1 MEPIVAE
8 VVEDKRKEDSR
19 GRKSFD
25 AVQREQLLAAFEA
38 SGLSQRAF
46 ARREGINFHTLV
58 GWRQRYGRGA
68 KATRPM
74 RFEELTLAS
83 RPKAAG
89 VEVTLPRGLVVR
101 GTRPAEV
108 AELVRALRA

>member
-1 MEPIVAE
+1 MEPIATE
-8 VVEDKRKEDSR
+8 VVEDQRKQDSR
-19 GRKSFD
+19 GRKTID
-25 AVQREQLLAAFEA
+25 AARREQLLAAFEK

-58 GWRQRYGRGA
+58 GWRQRYRGA
-68 KATRPM
+68 GGKRPV
-74 RFEELTLAS
+74 RFEELTLTH

-89 VEVTLPRGLVVR
+89 LEVTLPGGLVVR
-101 GTRPAEV
+101 GTRPAEG

>member
-8 VVEDKRKEDSR
+8 VVEDQRKQDSR
-19 GRKSFD
+19 GHKIIDVAR
-25 AVQREQLLAAFEA
+25 REQLLAAFAA

-46 ARREGINFHTLV
+46 ARREGLNFHTFV
-58 GWRQRYGRGA
+58 GWRQRYRGRASA
-68 KATRPM
+68 KRPM

-89 VEVTLPRGLVVR
+89 LEVTLPGGLVVR

-108 AELVRALRA
+108 AELVQALRA